1 MSMLAVLCNRSV
13 NTLNLLIVVNL
24 ELSVIV
30 MATDVQ
36 QHQLLN
42 LTL

>member
-1 MSMLAVLCNRSV
+1 MSMLAVFCNRSV

-36 QHQLLN
+36 QHQL
-42 LTL
+42 